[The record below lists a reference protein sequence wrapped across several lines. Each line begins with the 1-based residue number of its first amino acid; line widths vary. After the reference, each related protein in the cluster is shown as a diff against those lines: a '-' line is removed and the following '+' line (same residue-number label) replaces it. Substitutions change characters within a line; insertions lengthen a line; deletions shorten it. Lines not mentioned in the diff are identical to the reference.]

1 MILEIGLR
9 TIHVLIQLLFCGLFE
24 TICQDSTYTI
34 LLASDGTLRGHVK
47 SIYTWFGID
56 LIRDNTHGW
65 IWILLYL
72 YVDTLIP
79 LQDCMSFEFPL

>member
-34 LLASDGTLRGHVK
+34 LLASDDVTIQCTIKKHYGTLRGHVK

-65 IWILLYL
+65 I
-72 YVDTLIP
+72 
-79 LQDCMSFEFPL
+79 